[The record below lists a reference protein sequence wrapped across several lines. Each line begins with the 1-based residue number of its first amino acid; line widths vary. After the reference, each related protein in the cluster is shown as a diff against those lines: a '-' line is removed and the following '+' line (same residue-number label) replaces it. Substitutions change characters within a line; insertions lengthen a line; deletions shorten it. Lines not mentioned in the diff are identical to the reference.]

1 MTNLYEVNLVE
12 GGTVYVNLSKVSHFV
27 ASEKDGSFMLYPME
41 LRVEAGS
48 FMSAMAA
55 EEVGMFGFNKPPFS
69 EDKTEEKE
77 S

>member
-12 GGTVYVNLSKVSHFV
+12 GGTVYVNLSKVTHFV
-27 ASEKDGSFMLYPME
+27 ASEKDGSFLIYPME
-41 LRVEAGS
+41 LSVEAGS

-55 EEVGMFGFNKPPFS
+55 EEVGMFGFNKPPHTD
-69 EDKTEEKE
+69 EKTDGKE

>member
-12 GGTVYVNLSKVSHFV
+12 GGTVYINLSTITHFV
-27 ASEKDGSFMLYPME
+27 ASEKDGSFLIYPME

-55 EEVGMFGFNKPPFS
+55 QEVGMFGFNKPPFS
-69 EDKTEEKE
+69 EEKE
-77 S
+77 EAKES